1 MDVTLFAQLVL
12 TGIVF
17 GAPLAVLGL
26 GLSLILNVAGRFHF
40 AYALTYTLG
49 GFVAALLATR
59 LGVPVLVAVVAATVA
74 AGTLGFLVE
83 VIIYRPLA
91 RRSGDAAL
99 LPIFV
104 SSLGLAIGGQSL
116 IQFLWT
122 RESASLPLEL
132 LPTSIIPLPFGLRM
146 TSLDLISLALFSAIA
161 FGAVVVLRYTRAGQ
175 VVRGVRVNRTMA
187 QVVGIDSERVFAVIF
202 ALASAATGLVAT
214 FAAARYSA
222 TPAMGY
228 DPMFSAFVIAFLAGA
243 GAPAL
248 RIVVIGFV
256 LGIVQSVSSLWIP
269 SNLTNI
275 VVFGILFAYLLA
287 RGTGIIGTR
296 RLTAARS

>member
-1 MDVTLFAQLVL
+1 MDITLFAQLVL

-40 AYALTYTLG
+40 AYSLTYTLG

-59 LGVPVLVAVVAATVA
+59 LGVPVLLAVVAAAVA
-74 AGTLGFLVE
+74 AGALGYLIEAF
-83 VIIYRPLA
+83 IYRPLA
-91 RRSGDAAL
+91 RRNGDAAL

-116 IQFLWT
+116 IQFLWA
-122 RESASLPLEL
+122 RESTSVPLDL
-132 LPTSIIPLPFGLRM
+132 VGITAVPLPWGLRM
-146 TSLDLISLALFSAIA
+146 TTLDLIGLVLFSVIA
-161 FGAVVVLRYTRAGQ
+161 FGAVAVLRYTRAGQ

-187 QVVGIDSERVFAVIF
+187 QVVGINSERVFAMIF
-202 ALASAATGLVAT
+202 VLASAATGLVAT

-222 TPAMGY
+222 TPTMGY
-228 DPMFSAFVIAFLAGA
+228 DPMFSAFVIAFLAGS

-248 RIVVIGFV
+248 RIVIIGFA
-256 LGIVQSVSSLWIP
+256 LGVVQSVSGLWIP

-275 VVFGILFAYLLA
+275 VVFGILFLYLLA
-287 RGTGIIGTR
+287 KGTGLIGAG
-296 RLTAARS
+296 RLTVARS